1 MTRDEIIDEVIERG
15 LSDWVMD
22 TEVIGAIREGAR
34 TDDPLTVRQHVLE
47 VVTAVVSRGMAE
59 LGDTPREGGFH
70 PWKLPLDEAL
80 ARITRKWDALPEPY
94 PQGGELFWLRNTPR
108 GKDEA
113 ERILDRWDTEG
124 IL

>member
-1 MTRDEIIDEVIERG
+1 MIPDGMIDEVIERG
-15 LSDWVMD
+15 LTDWVMD
-22 TEVIGAIREGAR
+22 SAVVGVIRER
-34 TDDPLTVRQHVLE
+34 IPMDDPLTVRQQVLE

-80 ARITRKWDALPEPY
+80 AGITRKWDAWPEPY
-94 PQGGELFWLRNTPR
+94 PQGGELFWLRNTPL
-108 GKDEA
+108 GKEEA
-113 ERILDRWDTEG
+113 ERILDRWDAEG